1 MQMNRVVIAGYV
13 AKKPEVRRLPSGT
26 PVANVRVGERVR
38 YADGSGETRE
48 ELTNWHSLS
57 FYGKLA
63 DIAQALKKG
72 DNVHVDGR
80 IEQRQLIARDSSKP
94 RTVHEIVVSQCH
106 LIAPVRR
113 GNKAAEAAIAIDA
126 ANRSMSTGAG
136 VENDWP
142 VAG

>member
-1 MQMNRVVIAGYV
+1 MNRVVIADYV
-13 AKKPEVRRLPSGT
+13 SQKPEVRRLPSGT
-26 PVANVRVGERVR
+26 PVANVRVGESVR
-38 YADGSGETRE
+38 YADGSGETR

-72 DNVHVDGR
+72 DNVYVDGR

-113 GNKAAEAAIAIDA
+113 GNKAAEAAIGIDA
-126 ANRSMSTGAG
+126 ANRSMSTSAG

>member
-1 MQMNRVVIAGYV
+1 MQMNRAVIAGYV
-13 AKKPEVRRLPSGT
+13 SKKPEVRHLPSGT
-26 PVANVRVGERVR
+26 PVANVRVGETIR
-38 YADGSGETRE
+38 YADGSGETR

-63 DIAQALKKG
+63 DVAQALKKG
-72 DNVHVDGR
+72 DNVYVDGR
-80 IEQRQLIARDSSKP
+80 IEQRQFTARDGSKP

-106 LIAPVRR
+106 VIAPLRHAI
-113 GNKAAEAAIAIDA
+113 NAAESAVGKDA
-126 ANRSMSTGAG
+126 ANRSMSTGTG

>member
-13 AKKPEVRRLPSGT
+13 SKAVEVRHLPSGT
-26 PVANVRVGERVR
+26 RVANVRVGESVR
-38 YADGSGETRE
+38 YADGSGEAR

-63 DIAQALKKG
+63 DVAQALKKG
-72 DNVHVDGR
+72 DNVYVDGR
-80 IEQRQLIARDSSKP
+80 IEQRQLVARDGSKP
-94 RTVHEIVVSQCH
+94 RTVNEIVVSQCH
-106 LIAPVRR
+106 VIAPVRR
-113 GNKAAEAAIAIDA
+113 GAKAAGSAAGKDA

>member
-1 MQMNRVVIAGYV
+1 M
-13 AKKPEVRRLPSGT
+13 
-26 PVANVRVGERVR
+26 GESVR
-38 YADGSGETRE
+38 YADGSGETR

-72 DNVHVDGR
+72 DNVYVDGR

-113 GNKAAEAAIAIDA
+113 GNKAAEAAIGIDA
-126 ANRSMSTGAG
+126 ANRSMSTSAG

>member
-13 AKKPEVRRLPSGT
+13 TKKPEVRYLPSGT
-26 PVANVRVGERVR
+26 PVANVRVGESVR

-48 ELTNWHSLS
+48 HTNWHSLS

-63 DIAQALKKG
+63 DVAEALKKG
-72 DNVHVDGR
+72 DNLYADGR
-80 IEQRQLIARDSSKP
+80 IEQRQFTPRDGSKP

-106 LIAPVRR
+106 VIARVRS
-113 GNKAAEAAIAIDA
+113 GNKAAESIAGKDA
-126 ANRSMSTGAG
+126 ASGSLSADAE

>member
-13 AKKPEVRRLPSGT
+13 SKTPEARRLPSGT
-26 PVANVRVGERVR
+26 SVANVRVGESVR
-38 YADGSGETRE
+38 HANGGETR

-63 DIAQALKKG
+63 DVAQTLKKG
-72 DNVHVDGR
+72 DNIYVDGR
-80 IEQRQLIARDSSKP
+80 IEQRQLVARDGSKP
-94 RTVHEIVVSQCH
+94 RTAYEIVVSQCH
-106 LIAPVRR
+106 VIAPLRR
-113 GNKAAEAAIAIDA
+113 GSKSADEAAGKNAVSQPD
-126 ANRSMSTGAG
+126 GAG

>member
-13 AKKPEVRRLPSGT
+13 SKTAQVRRLPSGT
-26 PVANVRVGERVR
+26 PVARVRVGESVR
-38 YADGSGETRE
+38 HADSRQTRE
-48 ELTNWHSLS
+48 HTNWHSLS

-63 DIAQALKKG
+63 DVAQALKKG
-72 DNVHVDGR
+72 DNVYVDGR
-80 IEQRQLIARDSSKP
+80 IEQRQFIARDGSEP

-106 LIAPVRR
+106 VIAPIRR
-113 GNKAAEAAIAIDA
+113 GTKAAESAVGKNA
-126 ANRSMSTGAG
+126 ANGSVSAGAG